1 MWRRIGI
8 VLLVLGIVV
17 SALGLF
23 RLRFDTDILSMLPG
37 ELPEVKG
44 LKAFQQSF
52 AREDE
57 LVMLIEGGEQ
67 DEGSLSTAAES
78 LAKQLERDG
87 VAKRARWQPRW
98 KDDPQGLSEL
108 LAYLWLNGET
118 ASAKHLTEK
127 LSPGKSA
134 ETIQSAMARVATAM
148 EGRDMVMQAHD
159 PFGFLDQPA
168 VQALASSVE
177 QGSEAF
183 ESADGRAHL
192 IFVDAPSHVRGYQA
206 AGEWLDRVRA
216 SITTWQSGEGKGLAV
231 RMTGEPVFAAE
242 IGGAM
247 EKDLSG
253 SIGITLGL
261 IALLFWWMQRRLS
274 LLAGLIGILVLVFA
288 VALGL
293 AGWFYGKLS
302 IMALSSAEILIGLAT
317 DYGLVICQEAKLV
330 GHNRKALL
338 RASARP
344 VLCGALTTT
353 VVFLALNLG
362 GFPGMAQLGSIVAIG
377 LTAAGLMMVVLYLP
391 FVAKFGVNR
400 VTPEDEARW
409 LPRKKV
415 SWAVTG
421 GLLVAAIALL
431 AWLGLPGANFDSK
444 IVRPR
449 HSVAMESLERV
460 EEKFPA
466 WNPRALRLVVEAPD
480 DATMLKRLAEARQR
494 FDRAKGEGPVEDFV
508 LPEGWWP
515 DPAAQ
520 SANRASLTAL
530 SGGRERLLQE
540 ADQAGFSEEG
550 VALGKSVLEALD
562 TMLRKPG
569 VAFPESEAAREVM
582 RLFLVRHE
590 AGGGLV
596 LGSAVPAAGM
606 DLNQGGYEKLR
617 PLSGDG
623 IWLSGWE
630 LFKPALAGLVDADL
644 VRMLVPMGLLLIGMM
659 AVIFRRVRD
668 VGLALFT
675 MVVSTVLLLALMRV
689 FGMKWNFVNLM
700 ATPLLLGTGIDYAIH
715 VTLTLRRTGGC
726 FKELWNGTGKALLF
740 CAASNV
746 IGFGSLCFSSSE
758 AMTSLGGVAVIGIL
772 LSMAVSLFLLPGWS
786 LKREKEPQMNA
797 DGRGC

>member
-1 MWRRIGI
+1 
-8 VLLVLGIVV
+8 
-17 SALGLF
+17 
-23 RLRFDTDILSMLPG
+23 
-37 ELPEVKG
+37 
-44 LKAFQQSF
+44 
-52 AREDE
+52 
-57 LVMLIEGGEQ
+57 
-67 DEGSLSTAAES
+67 
-78 LAKQLERDG
+78 
-87 VAKRARWQPRW
+87 
-98 KDDPQGLSEL
+98 
-108 LAYLWLNGET
+108 
-118 ASAKHLTEK
+118 
-127 LSPGKSA
+127 
-134 ETIQSAMARVATAM
+134 
-148 EGRDMVMQAHD
+148 
-159 PFGFLDQPA
+159 
-168 VQALASSVE
+168 VE

-192 IFVDAPSHVRGYQA
+192 IFVDAPSHAHGYQA
-206 AGEWLDRVRA
+206 AGEWLDRIRA
-216 SITTWQSGEGKGLAV
+216 SIATWQAGEGKGLAV
-231 RMTGEPVFAAE
+231 RMTGEPAFASE

-253 SIGITLGL
+253 SIGLTLGL

-274 LLAGLIGILVLVFA
+274 LLAGLTVVLVLVFA

-330 GHNRKALL
+330 GHDRKALL

-362 GFPGMAQLGSIVAIG
+362 GFPGIAQLGNIVAIG
-377 LTAAGLMMVVLYLP
+377 LAAAGLMMVMLYLP

-409 LPRKKV
+409 LPRKKI
-415 SWAVTG
+415 SWAITG
-421 GLLVAAIALL
+421 GLLAGAVALL
-431 AWLGLPGANFDSK
+431 AWLGLPKADFDSR
-444 IVRPR
+444 VMRPR
-449 HSVAMESLERV
+449 HSEAMESLERV

-466 WNPRALRLVVEAPD
+466 WNSRALRLVVEAPD
-480 DATMLKRLAEARQR
+480 DATMLKQLAEARQR
-494 FDRAKGEGPVEDFV
+494 SVRAKGEGTLENFV

-515 DPAAQ
+515 DASAQ
-520 SANRASLTAL
+520 AANRVALTTLA
-530 SGGRERLLQE
+530 GDRERLLKE
-540 ADQAGFSEEG
+540 ADEAGFSEEG
-550 VALGKSVLEALD
+550 VGLGKSVLLALD
-562 TMLRKPG
+562 SLLRKPG
-569 VAFPESEAAREVM
+569 TAFPESEAAREVM
-582 RLFLVRHE
+582 RLFLVRNE
-590 AGGGLV
+590 SGGGLV
-596 LGSAVPAAGM
+596 LGSAVPTASVSL
-606 DLNQGGYEKLR
+606 DNGGYPALR
-617 PLSGDG
+617 SLNGDG

-630 LFKPALAGLVDADL
+630 LFKPALAGLVKEDL
-644 VRMLVPMGLLLIGMM
+644 FRMLVPMSVLLIGMM
-659 AVIFRRVRD
+659 AVIFRRIRD
-668 VGLALFT
+668 VWLALFT

-740 CAASNV
+740 CGASNV

-786 LKREKEPQMNA
+786 RGGMKIEK
-797 DGRGC
+797 